1 MVSNNNNNSTLEIK
15 SGVATIMGD
24 NFYNLF
30 VKFMFIGL
38 AVFSIFAFATI
49 SQENMNVNDK
59 LINNDKFNNTF
70 SDLSSNLNSF
80 QAESQEQKNAFELDN
95 PTAAFGGILLFS
107 IVNSGKVFNA
117 MTVTLFNTLIQLP
130 TLIFGIDPMVISILL
145 TLLFISIIIGLWILL
160 K

>member
-1 MVSNNNNNSTLEIK
+1 MASNNNLNRTLEIK
-15 SGVATIMGD
+15 PGVAAIMGD

-38 AVFSIFAFATI
+38 AVFSVFAFATI
-49 SQENMNVNDK
+49 SQEDMNVNDK
-59 LINNDKFNNTF
+59 LINNDLFNETYFN
-70 SDLSSNLNSF
+70 LGSNLDSF
-80 QAESQEQKNAFELDN
+80 QDSSQNQKNVFESEN

-107 IVNSGKVFNA
+107 VVSSGKVFNA
-117 MTVTLFNTLIQLP
+117 MTVTLFNTLIKLP
-130 TLIFGIDPMVISILL
+130 TVLFGIDPMVISILV